1 MKHIIP
7 LLSASL
13 LSWYMWRHDAPFC
26 GSYEPMFDTC
36 HRLCRVATVEF
47 SLLTVAL
54 CGASTGHP
62 ERLPR
67 WRLGKE
73 GVEYRP
79 LLKVALPDT
88 QRENVVKLKKFIKFE
103 NTAEALGAAA
113 CLVDS
118 KLDKSTAY
126 CRIKKLK
133 TGLDRKKGKHWTVCL
148 HSYSCALHVKLP
160 RPSLHAY
167 ISLCL
172 VNKALPKVQR
182 GARMHTLACAT
193 VILDT

>member
-1 MKHIIP
+1 M
-7 LLSASL
+7 
-13 LSWYMWRHDAPFC
+13 
-26 GSYEPMFDTC
+26 
-36 HRLCRVATVEF
+36 ATRQR
-47 SLLTVAL
+47 S
-54 CGASTGHP
+54 
-62 ERLPR
+62 
-67 WRLGKE
+67 
-73 GVEYRP
+73 EYRP

-172 VNKALPKVQR
+172 VNKALPKVSNFQLKKFLKK
-182 GARMHTLACAT
+182 HCEDETLAVADPKLGNIVKEKLGIPC
-193 VILDT
+193 VHRFVSSLLQFD